1 MSYKRRDFLKL
12 TGAATAGITLSSITA
27 NALSGDF
34 FSDKK
39 KLETFGL
46 QLYTLRDVLPK
57 DPAGVLKQVAAL
69 GYKQVEGYEGGK
81 GMFWGMSAA
90 EFKKYMDDLG
100 MSFITSH
107 CDTTKDFEKK
117 AADAASIGMKYLIYP
132 YEGGNKTID
141 DYKKFADTFNKNG
154 EICKKNG
161 IKFAFHNHHF
171 TFVPLEG
178 QMAQDIL
185 LKNTDPALV
194 DFEMDMY
201 WVVTA
206 GQDPLTW
213 MEKYPNR
220 FKLCHVKDR
229 TKNATENADTCTL
242 GTGSID
248 YTQILPKAKKLGMEY
263 FIVEQ
268 EKYAGTTSLDCIKD
282 NAAYMKKIEL

>member
-107 CDTTKDFEKK
+107 CDTTNDFEKK